1 MSFQAPSEKPFS
13 SKTTRYPVFP
23 ILKLPNEI
31 LLKVADE
38 VANAD
43 TDDTIQRRG
52 RRPKRTL
59 MALSLVNKRLRS
71 VCVER
76 MFKTLSLL
84 RKSEG
89 RNQGLFQF
97 YSGISQG
104 NPMPHIAPFHERFGN
119 APLHLFSRLECFAV
133 HQFWQFTPND
143 FIWIP
148 RTLMSIMDS
157 SNMLRCLH
165 IDGGWSLAIS
175 LESEMNRR
183 PVNLANVKEIVL
195 SLEMC
200 FLLQYTPNVE
210 RLSNKPYSGSGLN
223 YRQRF
228 YNEEQVSQF
237 FAVCQSLPKLK
248 NMELTA
254 VDFQGHSRFHL
265 PRMSLETLTISSDT
279 VRSEHSPLNAS
290 ESVPLED
297 ILRCIQKQPH
307 LVEIRIPLPERVEM
321 DFAEYVEQVDERSD
335 ILPAAIIA
343 VVAPKIQRIHVGRTS
358 IFDVVKVKG
367 KTIGFK
373 HSTYF
378 VPADQIELPLEVV
391 KPICLQDE
399 WDSWKE
405 PLVYAQLQCAV
416 PSEIFLDLE
425 FAYGDDEER
434 TTLRSHRGSAFPH
447 HSKICPREVF
457 GTVMKPFS
465 LQGPKESTLERPTIR
480 TTGGG
485 LLEMSTCSQ
494 PAQLPPSSP
503 ASKSSRWKTPT
514 HPSEENIPPDA
525 AQLRREADERNTP
538 SIITNPANPT
548 RSSSGSTN
556 TTTASFQKTRST
568 SRKATKRKRSLQTPH
583 VNKIW
588 GCVSWNLSFHK
599 FWHTFGCTRLE
610 DTCAM
615 KMIAK
620 GLRLMIEA
628 PKKLRRLHID
638 GEKYF
643 AQYMRREL
651 QSSPA
656 ARAALANLD
665 EIVFSIEFDFMLQ
678 YTPNVS
684 RLSNNTLMSR
694 TTGASSDVLRRY
706 SMKQVTRFFG
716 LCSRLPRLIEMEL
729 NIDSFKGPAFSRAV
743 LPTMGLQKLAVA
755 REVVQSCEDYQVDRG
770 FGDPIPLGV
779 LLNMARSQP
788 NLREFRIPETDLVMI
803 GAFEV
808 EIEWP
813 PSGQIVDMLPAAI
826 IAAKVPNLR
835 SIHVG
840 KNVTVDVL
848 HDGLGMRHLRMMSD
862 NLEPETRR
870 SQRPRP
876 RPGFPYQPF
885 GSDLWIHKWD
895 SWKEPVVARNRHW
908 TARREIWAELPL
920 HINYYGNFQYPAF
933 IEMAMDTD
941 GRWKHTAVV
950 VNMNHELIEMR
961 DEGDIP

>member
-43 TDDTIQRRG
+43 TDDAIQRRG

-434 TTLRSHRGSAFPH
+434 TVWIDWTKFGRPFAVIVDL
-447 HSKICPREVF
+447 HSPIIRKF
-457 GTVMKPFS
+457 
-465 LQGPKESTLERPTIR
+465 GPKESTLERPTIR

-538 SIITNPANPT
+538 SSQSKI
-548 RSSSGSTN
+548 
-556 TTTASFQKTRST
+556 
-568 SRKATKRKRSLQTPH
+568 KRKSPAQPQWLDQYDHGILSEDSFNFPQGHEEKTE
-583 VNKIW
+583 
-588 GCVSWNLSFHK
+588 NLSFHK